1 MLKFLLPDVTVRR
14 AGKIRVIKDPHFS
27 GENFLVNQ
35 REFSLFAEGIGNFY
49 AFNGNEVEFA
59 PVSGADPDWVDVY
72 LNGQVLV
79 ALLHQRK
86 IISLHASSFVYNG
99 SGIMIFGES
108 GAGKSSLTASF
119 TLKGAT
125 LLTDDVTPLVF
136 IRYVPN
142 IMPLHGAIRIR
153 RHTAA
158 QLNIGEEKLRDAE
171 AGTGK
176 QYMHVEN
183 AGMKDFP
190 LHWLLKIEVGEI
202 SKPLFDEPLPSEKF
216 SFLRSEI
223 CMSEILAGM
232 PDTEAAYLQQLV
244 RIVEQVKFIR
254 VVRPPEIEIA
264 ALHNAVSKYLAW
276 GSRLK

>member
-1 MLKFLLPDVTVRR
+1 MQKFPLPDVTIVETEKVRE
-14 AGKIRVIKDPHFS
+14 IINPVFS
-27 GENFLVNQ
+27 GGNFLVNQ
-35 REFSLFAEGIGNFY
+35 QEFGLCAEGIGNFY
-49 AFNGNEVEFA
+49 VFNGKKVEFT
-59 PVSGADPDWVDVY
+59 PVPGADPDWFQLY
-72 LNGQVLV
+72 LSGQVLV

-99 SGIMIFGES
+99 SGIMILGES

-119 TLKGAT
+119 ALKGAT
-125 LLTDDVTPLVF
+125 LLTDDVTPIVF

-153 RHTAA
+153 RHTAV
-158 QLNIGEEKLRDAE
+158 QLNIREEKLRDAE

-183 AGMKDFP
+183 AGIEDFP
-190 LHWLLKIEVGEI
+190 LHWILTIEVGEV

-232 PDTEAAYLQQLV
+232 PETEVAYLQQLV
-244 RIVEQVKFIR
+244 QIVEQVKFIR

-264 ALHNAVSKYLAW
+264 ALHNAVSKFLA
-276 GSRLK
+276 GAEG